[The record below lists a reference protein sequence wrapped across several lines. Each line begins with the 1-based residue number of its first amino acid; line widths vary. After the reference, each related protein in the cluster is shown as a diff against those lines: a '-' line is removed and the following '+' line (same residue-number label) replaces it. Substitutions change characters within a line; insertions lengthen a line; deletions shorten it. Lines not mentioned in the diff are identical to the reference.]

1 MIVILAVIRSKGNS
15 KRLDTNAYLL
25 DRRSIKVNV
34 ATPLTSV
41 PVRFFTKQRHNQS
54 YRFNRVKFA
63 TFAGDSSEFMMI
75 L

>member
-1 MIVILAVIRSKGNS
+1 MIVILAVIQSKGNS

-34 ATPLTSV
+34 ATPLMSV

-54 YRFNRVKFA
+54 YRFNRVKFG

>member
-1 MIVILAVIRSKGNS
+1 MIAILAVIQSKGNS
-15 KRLDTNAYLL
+15 KRLHTYAYLL

-34 ATPLTSV
+34 ATSLTSA
-41 PVRFFTKQRHNQS
+41 PVRFFTKQRHNQG

-63 TFAGDSSEFMMI
+63 TFAGDSFEFMLI